1 MDRTDWV
8 EHYKDLWTKAKARA
22 DAAEALAKE
31 EGEAR
36 DHWFDLA
43 TYEVGGV
50 PQHWKDRAEK
60 AEATIADLTAKLQAA
75 EAEHRFSLG
84 LVDSAQATI
93 ASLTSQ
99 LEAGKEKP
107 RRMSWEEM
115 DAAGMDYCPRCG
127 DTEHVR
133 RIGSPAVVIECETC
147 TKAIADRSEPN
158 GADRRPYSALSR
170 LEKQEGEA

>member
-1 MDRTDWV
+1 MDRTDWA
-8 EHYKDLWTKAKARA
+8 EHYKDLWIKAKARA

-84 LVDSAQATI
+84 LVDNAQATI
-93 ASLTSQ
+93 ASLTAERDA
-99 LEAGKEKP
+99 LIRKRDEARAVAYETYDGEIFATIDAVMEYCRGKPYGLGEMGWTEKKVRALP
-107 RRMSWEEM
+107 ATEEKER
-115 DAAGMDYCPRCG
+115 G
-127 DTEHVR
+127 
-133 RIGSPAVVIECETC
+133 
-147 TKAIADRSEPN
+147 K
-158 GADRRPYSALSR
+158 
-170 LEKQEGEA
+170 